1 MSNEILDAKLKVWD
15 RTIEVQQHFNDI
27 EITIRNYA
35 LTLFTAIIAGIGY
48 LLEKRIDIVFHHYII
63 PSSSIAALI
72 GVLIMC
78 SFYYMDKYWYHKLL
92 KGAVVHAVHMEG
104 AIKADIPEIILTSTI
119 GDYSPMKIFHWTF
132 KSEKKYYFFYYPL
145 IIVFVLLYFF
155 LLAWA

>member
-1 MSNEILDAKLKVWD
+1 MDKDKLDATLKVWD

-35 LTLFTAIIAGIGY
+35 LTLFTAIVAGIGY
-48 LLEKRIDIVFHHYII
+48 LLEKHINIVFHHYII
-63 PSSSIAALI
+63 PSSAIAALI

-92 KGAVVHAVHMEG
+92 VGSVMHAVQMEG
-104 AIKADIPEIILTSTI
+104 ALKADVPEITLTSTI
-119 GDYSPMKIFHWTF
+119 GAYSPMKIFRWTF

-145 IIVFVLLYFF
+145 IIIFVLLYFF